1 MLNHLNLPPLTDRET
16 MLELLQREEY
26 GYLPPKPDALRWERE
41 VLRKNYCAG
50 KAVQYEVILTATIG
64 EKEFSFP
71 MEAVLPTAEGKH
83 PFFVHIGFS
92 PLLFASYQPTEEL
105 VDRGY
110 AVLSFRYIDVT
121 SDDGDFTNGL
131 AGIFY
136 PDGKRGPTDAGKIA
150 LWAWAA
156 QRVMD
161 YAETLGEVL
170 DLSRAT
176 VCGHSRLGK
185 TALFTAATDERFT
198 CGYSNDSG
206 CSGAAISR
214 CKEGETIQK
223 IYDKFPF
230 WFCENYARYKDK
242 EEAQPFDQHYL
253 IASIAPRRALVG
265 SAEEDAWADPKNE
278 FLSCVAA
285 APAFP
290 GEFPHAGRIPRSG
303 ETVFGSHLGYQ
314 LRAGTHYFSRHD
326 WNRLIEFLEK

>member
-1 MLNHLNLPPLTDRET
+1 MLTHLNLPPLTDRAT

-26 GYLPPKPDALRWERE
+26 GYLPPKPQALRWETE

-50 KAVQYEVILTATIG
+50 KAVQYKVTLTATVG

-71 MEAVLPTAEGKH
+71 VEAVLPVKEGKY

-92 PLLFASYQPTEEL
+92 DKLFASYQPTEEL
-105 VDRGY
+105 VNQGY
-110 AVLSFRYIDVT
+110 AVLSFHYNDVT

-131 AGIFY
+131 AGVLY
-136 PDGKRGPTDAGKIA
+136 PDGKRQPTDAGKIA

-161 YAETLGEVL
+161 YAESRTDVL

-185 TALFTAATDERFT
+185 TALFAAATDPRFA

-206 CSGAAISR
+206 CSGAAVSR

-223 IYDKFPF
+223 ICDKFPF
-230 WFCENYARYKDK
+230 WFCENYKKYADR
-242 EEAQPFDQHYL
+242 EEEQPFDQHFL

-290 GEFPHAGRIPRSG
+290 GEFPHQHRQPAVG
-303 ETVFGSHLGYQ
+303 ERVFGSHLGYH

-326 WNRLIEFLEK
+326 WHRLMDFLEE